1 MDAQLAEEKLV
12 ALQHRS
18 CAKSSPANSLFVY
31 AMGVKMAKW
40 MLAARKADFD
50 AIAQKFHISPVLARI
65 LRNRD
70 LVTEQEI
77 DRFLNGTLA
86 DLHDPSLLKGMQ
98 EAGQCLFQKIGQR
111 VKIRIIGDYDVDG
124 VCSAYI
130 LLRGLRL
137 LGADVDTVIPHR
149 MKDGYG
155 LTDHLIEQAKE
166 DGIDTIL
173 TCDNGIAAADQI
185 CLANTCGMTV
195 VVTDH
200 HEVPYEEQEGERI
213 YRLPPAAVVIDPKQ
227 EDCPYPYKQICGAVV
242 AYKLIR
248 YLFREAQ
255 KIHWAGQAGEPVDE
269 QAAQAL
275 LQELLSFT
283 ALATVCDVMELRD
296 ENRILVREG
305 LKEMAKT
312 TNYGLKALLQVN
324 DLYGKPLT
332 PYHAGFVIGPCLN
345 ATGRLDTAKRALEL
359 FDASSIEE
367 AALIASDLKSMN
379 ESRKQMTEDGV
390 KLATQQVEQ
399 ELSGDDILVVY
410 LPDCHESL
418 AGIIAG
424 RIREKYHRPVFVL
437 TSAEE
442 GVKGSGRSIE
452 AYSMYEEMNK
462 VKELFARFGGH
473 RQAAGLTLA
482 AEDGFSDAQ
491 LADRFRKALNANST
505 LKSEDFEEVVHIDV
519 PLPLKLADR
528 NFLAELEKLE
538 PFGTGNPKPL
548 FARKQISILSM
559 AKLGKTGKFRRIRIA
574 DEQGNPY
581 QAVYFGDGEEM
592 DRYLMQKYGEER
604 LIQGFR
610 GGLMQGQM
618 EISIVYSPQINSY
631 NGRESIQILIQ
642 YYQ

>member
-1 MDAQLAEEKLV
+1 MAA
-12 ALQHRS
+12 
-18 CAKSSPANSLFVY
+18 SLFRS
-31 AMGVKMAKW
+31 MGVGMAKW
-40 MLAARKADFD
+40 MLAAKKADFN
-50 AIAQKFHISPVLARI
+50 AIAQKFHISPVSARI

-70 LVTEQEI
+70 LITEEEI
-77 DRFLNGTLA
+77 DRFLNGTLD

-98 EAGQCLFQKIGQR
+98 EASQCLFQKIGQK

-124 VCSAYI
+124 VCSSYI

-155 LTDHLIEQAKE
+155 LNDHLIEQAKE

-185 CLANTCGMTV
+185 RLANSYGMTV
-195 VVTDH
+195 IVSDH
-200 HEVPYEEQEGERI
+200 HEVPYEEQDGERI
-213 YRLPPAAVVIDPKQ
+213 YRLPEAVAVIDPKQ

-242 AYKLIR
+242 AYKLIQ
-248 YLFREAQ
+248 YLLREAQ
-255 KIHWAGQAGEPVDE
+255 NSGWIGQNGEPVIQE
-269 QAAQAL
+269 ASQEL

-305 LKEMAKT
+305 LKEMTKT

-324 DLYGKPLT
+324 DLYGKPLS

-359 FDASSIEE
+359 FDAPTLQE
-367 AALIASDLKSMN
+367 AAMIAADLKSMN

-424 RIREKYHRPVFVL
+424 RIREKYHKPAFVL

-482 AEDGFSDAQ
+482 AEDGFSDEQ
-491 LADRFRKALNANST
+491 LADRFRRALNANST
-505 LKSEDFEEVVHIDV
+505 LTSEDFEEVVHIDV
-519 PLPLKLADR
+519 PLPLQLADR
-528 NFLAELEKLE
+528 KFLTELEKLE

-559 AKLGKTGKFRRIRIA
+559 AKLGKTGKYRRIRIA
-574 DEQGNPY
+574 DEQGNLY

-592 DRYLMQKYGEER
+592 DRYLIQKYGEER
-604 LIQGFR
+604 LMQGYR

-618 EISIVYSPQINSY
+618 EIGMVYSPQVNSY

>member
-1 MDAQLAEEKLV
+1 
-12 ALQHRS
+12 
-18 CAKSSPANSLFVY
+18 
-31 AMGVKMAKW
+31 MAKW

-155 LTDHLIEQAKE
+155 LNDHLIEQAKE

-185 CLANTCGMTV
+185 RLANTCGMTV

-255 KIHWAGQAGEPVDE
+255 KIHWTGRGGEPVDE
-269 QAAQAL
+269 QAVQAL

-424 RIREKYHRPVFVL
+424 RIREKYHKPVFVL

-473 RQAAGLTLA
+473 RQAAGLTLET
-482 AEDGFSDAQ
+482 EDGFSDAQ

-505 LKSEDFEEVVHIDV
+505 LKSEDFEEVVHFDV

-604 LIQGFR
+604 LMQGYR

>member
-1 MDAQLAEEKLV
+1 
-12 ALQHRS
+12 
-18 CAKSSPANSLFVY
+18 
-31 AMGVKMAKW
+31 MGVEMAKW
-40 MLAARKADFD
+40 MLAAKKADFD

-70 LVTEQEI
+70 LVTEEEI

-86 DLHDPSLLKGMQ
+86 DLHDPSLLKGIQ
-98 EAGQCLFQKIGQR
+98 EASQCLFQKIGQK

-124 VCSAYI
+124 VCSSYI

-155 LTDHLIEQAKE
+155 LNDHLIEQAKE

-185 CLANTCGMTV
+185 RLANTCGMDV
-195 VVTDH
+195 IVTDH
-200 HEVPYEEQEGERI
+200 HEVPYEEQNGERI
-213 YRLPPAAVVIDPKQ
+213 YRLPEAVAVIDPKQ

-248 YLFREAQ
+248 YLLREAQ
-255 KIHWAGQAGEPVDE
+255 NSGWIGQDGEPVSKE
-269 QAAQAL
+269 ASQEL

-296 ENRILVREG
+296 EDRILVREG
-305 LKEMAKT
+305 LKEMTKT

-324 DLYGKPLT
+324 DLYGKPLS

-359 FDASSIEE
+359 FDAPTLQE
-367 AALIASDLKSMN
+367 AAMIAADLKSMN

-424 RIREKYHRPVFVL
+424 RIREKYHKPAFVL

-482 AEDGFSDAQ
+482 AEDGFSDEQ
-491 LADRFRKALNANST
+491 LADRFRRALNANST
-505 LKSEDFEEVVHIDV
+505 LTSEDFEEVVHIDV
-519 PLPLKLADR
+519 PLPLQLADR
-528 NFLAELEKLE
+528 KFLTELEKLE

-559 AKLGKTGKFRRIRIA
+559 AKLGKTGKYRRIRIA
-574 DEQGNPY
+574 DEQGNLY

-592 DRYLMQKYGEER
+592 DRYLIQKYGEER
-604 LIQGFR
+604 LMQGYR

-618 EISIVYSPQINSY
+618 EIGMVYSPQVNSY

>member
-1 MDAQLAEEKLV
+1 
-12 ALQHRS
+12 
-18 CAKSSPANSLFVY
+18 
-31 AMGVKMAKW
+31 MGVEMAKW

-155 LTDHLIEQAKE
+155 LNDHLIEQAKE

-185 CLANTCGMTV
+185 RLANTCGMTV

-255 KIHWAGQAGEPVDE
+255 KIHWTGRDGEPVDE

-275 LQELLSFT
+275 RQELLSFT

-367 AALIASDLKSMN
+367 AALIASDLKGMN

-424 RIREKYHRPVFVL
+424 RIREKYHKPVFVL

>member
-1 MDAQLAEEKLV
+1 
-12 ALQHRS
+12 
-18 CAKSSPANSLFVY
+18 
-31 AMGVKMAKW
+31 MGVKMAKW

-155 LTDHLIEQAKE
+155 LNDHLIEQAKE

-185 CLANTCGMTV
+185 RFANTCGMTV

-200 HEVPYEEQEGERI
+200 HEVPYEEQGGERI

-255 KIHWAGQAGEPVDE
+255 KIHWTGQAGEPVDE

-399 ELSGDDILVVY
+399 EFSGDDILVVY

-424 RIREKYHRPVFVL
+424 RIREKYHKPVFVL

-604 LIQGFR
+604 LIQGYR

>member
-1 MDAQLAEEKLV
+1 
-12 ALQHRS
+12 
-18 CAKSSPANSLFVY
+18 
-31 AMGVKMAKW
+31 MGVKMAKW

-155 LTDHLIEQAKE
+155 LNDHLIEQAKE

-185 CLANTCGMTV
+185 RLANTCGMTV

-255 KIHWAGQAGEPVDE
+255 KIHWTGRGGEPVDE

-424 RIREKYHRPVFVL
+424 RIREKYHKPVFVL

-604 LIQGFR
+604 LMQGYR

>member
-1 MDAQLAEEKLV
+1 
-12 ALQHRS
+12 
-18 CAKSSPANSLFVY
+18 
-31 AMGVKMAKW
+31 MGVEMAKW

-65 LRNRD
+65 LRNRE

-155 LTDHLIEQAKE
+155 LNDHLIEQAKE

-185 CLANTCGMTV
+185 RLANTCGMTV
-195 VVTDH
+195 IVTDH

-255 KIHWAGQAGEPVDE
+255 KIHWTGQAGEPVDE

-324 DLYGKPLT
+324 DLYGKP
-332 PYHAGFVIGPCLN
+332 P
-345 ATGRLDTAKRALEL
+345 
-359 FDASSIEE
+359 
-367 AALIASDLKSMN
+367 
-379 ESRKQMTEDGV
+379 
-390 KLATQQVEQ
+390 
-399 ELSGDDILVVY
+399 
-410 LPDCHESL
+410 
-418 AGIIAG
+418 
-424 RIREKYHRPVFVL
+424 
-437 TSAEE
+437 
-442 GVKGSGRSIE
+442 
-452 AYSMYEEMNK
+452 
-462 VKELFARFGGH
+462 
-473 RQAAGLTLA
+473 
-482 AEDGFSDAQ
+482 
-491 LADRFRKALNANST
+491 
-505 LKSEDFEEVVHIDV
+505 
-519 PLPLKLADR
+519 
-528 NFLAELEKLE
+528 
-538 PFGTGNPKPL
+538 
-548 FARKQISILSM
+548 
-559 AKLGKTGKFRRIRIA
+559 
-574 DEQGNPY
+574 
-581 QAVYFGDGEEM
+581 
-592 DRYLMQKYGEER
+592 
-604 LIQGFR
+604 R
-610 GGLMQGQM
+610 GGWIPQNGHWSCLM
-618 EISIVYSPQINSY
+618 
-631 NGRESIQILIQ
+631 RHR
-642 YYQ
+642 

>member
-1 MDAQLAEEKLV
+1 
-12 ALQHRS
+12 
-18 CAKSSPANSLFVY
+18 
-31 AMGVKMAKW
+31 MGVEMAKW

-155 LTDHLIEQAKE
+155 LNDHLIEQAKE

-185 CLANTCGMTV
+185 CLANTYGMTV

-242 AYKLIR
+242 VYKLIR

-255 KIHWAGQAGEPVDE
+255 KIHWTGRDGEPVDE
-269 QAAQAL
+269 QAVQAL

-424 RIREKYHRPVFVL
+424 RIREKYHKPVFVL

-604 LIQGFR
+604 LMQGYR

>member
-1 MDAQLAEEKLV
+1 
-12 ALQHRS
+12 
-18 CAKSSPANSLFVY
+18 
-31 AMGVKMAKW
+31 MGVEMAKW

-155 LTDHLIEQAKE
+155 LNDHLIEQAKE

-185 CLANTCGMTV
+185 RLANTCGMTV

-255 KIHWAGQAGEPVDE
+255 KIHWTGRDGEPVDE
-269 QAAQAL
+269 QAVQAL

-424 RIREKYHRPVFVL
+424 RIREKYHKPVFVL

>member
-1 MDAQLAEEKLV
+1 
-12 ALQHRS
+12 
-18 CAKSSPANSLFVY
+18 
-31 AMGVKMAKW
+31 MGVEMAKW

-98 EAGQCLFQKIGQR
+98 EAGQCLFQKIGQK

-155 LTDHLIEQAKE
+155 LNDHLIEQAKE
-166 DGIDTIL
+166 DGIDTIV

-255 KIHWAGQAGEPVDE
+255 KIHWTGQTGEPVDE

-324 DLYGKPLT
+324 DLFGKPLT

-359 FDASSIEE
+359 FDAPSIEE

-424 RIREKYHRPVFVL
+424 RIREKYHKPVFVL

-519 PLPLKLADR
+519 PLPLQLADR

-538 PFGTGNPKPL
+538 PFGPGNPKPL

-559 AKLGKTGKFRRIRIA
+559 AKLGKTGKYRRIRIA

-604 LIQGFR
+604 LMHSFR

>member
-1 MDAQLAEEKLV
+1 
-12 ALQHRS
+12 
-18 CAKSSPANSLFVY
+18 
-31 AMGVKMAKW
+31 MGVEMAKW

-155 LTDHLIEQAKE
+155 LNDHLIEQAKE

-185 CLANTCGMTV
+185 RLANTCGMTV

-255 KIHWAGQAGEPVDE
+255 KIHWTGWDGEPVDE

-359 FDASSIEE
+359 FDAPSIEE

-424 RIREKYHRPVFVL
+424 RIREKYHKPVFVL

-452 AYSMYEEMNK
+452 AYSIYEEMNK

-482 AEDGFSDAQ
+482 AEDGFSDVQ

>member
-1 MDAQLAEEKLV
+1 
-12 ALQHRS
+12 
-18 CAKSSPANSLFVY
+18 
-31 AMGVKMAKW
+31 MGVKMAKW

-77 DRFLNGTLA
+77 DRFLNGTFA

-155 LTDHLIEQAKE
+155 LNDHLIEQAKE

-255 KIHWAGQAGEPVDE
+255 KIHWTGRGGEPVDE

-424 RIREKYHRPVFVL
+424 RIREKYHKPVFVL

-581 QAVYFGDGEEM
+581 QAVYLGEGEEM

-604 LIQGFR
+604 LMQGYR

>member
-1 MDAQLAEEKLV
+1 
-12 ALQHRS
+12 
-18 CAKSSPANSLFVY
+18 
-31 AMGVKMAKW
+31 MGVKMAKW

-155 LTDHLIEQAKE
+155 LNDHLIEQAKE

-255 KIHWAGQAGEPVDE
+255 KIHWTGRDGEPVDE
-269 QAAQAL
+269 QAAQVL

-424 RIREKYHRPVFVL
+424 RIREKYHKPVFVL

>member
-1 MDAQLAEEKLV
+1 MAA
-12 ALQHRS
+12 
-18 CAKSSPANSLFVY
+18 SLFRS
-31 AMGVKMAKW
+31 MGVEMAKW

-98 EAGQCLFQKIGQR
+98 EAGPCLFQKIGQK

-155 LTDHLIEQAKE
+155 LNDHLIEQAKE

-185 CLANTCGMTV
+185 RLANTCGMTV
-195 VVTDH
+195 IVTDH

-213 YRLPPAAVVIDPKQ
+213 YRLPLAAVVIDPKQ

-255 KIHWAGQAGEPVDE
+255 KIHWTGRDGEPVDE
-269 QAAQAL
+269 QAAQVL

-491 LADRFRKALNANST
+491 LADRFRKTLNANST

-604 LIQGFR
+604 LIQGYR

>member
-1 MDAQLAEEKLV
+1 
-12 ALQHRS
+12 
-18 CAKSSPANSLFVY
+18 
-31 AMGVKMAKW
+31 MAKW

-155 LTDHLIEQAKE
+155 LNDHLIEQAKE

-255 KIHWAGQAGEPVDE
+255 KIHWTGRDGEPVDE
-269 QAAQAL
+269 QAAQVL

-424 RIREKYHRPVFVL
+424 RIREKYHKPVFVL

-604 LIQGFR
+604 LMQGYR

>member
-1 MDAQLAEEKLV
+1 
-12 ALQHRS
+12 
-18 CAKSSPANSLFVY
+18 
-31 AMGVKMAKW
+31 MAKW

-98 EAGQCLFQKIGQR
+98 EAGPCLFQKIGQK

-155 LTDHLIEQAKE
+155 LNNHLIEQAKE

-185 CLANTCGMTV
+185 RLANTCGMTV

-255 KIHWAGQAGEPVDE
+255 KIHWTGQDGEPVDE

-424 RIREKYHRPVFVL
+424 RIREKYHKPVFVL

-528 NFLAELEKLE
+528 TFLAELEKLE

-604 LIQGFR
+604 LMHSFR

>member
-1 MDAQLAEEKLV
+1 
-12 ALQHRS
+12 
-18 CAKSSPANSLFVY
+18 
-31 AMGVKMAKW
+31 MAKW
-40 MLAARKADFD
+40 MVAAKKADFN

-70 LVTEQEI
+70 LVTEEEI

-98 EAGQCLFQKIGQR
+98 EAGQCIFQKIGQR
-111 VKIRIIGDYDVDG
+111 AKIRIIGDYDVDG

-155 LTDHLIEQAKE
+155 LNDHLIEQAKD

-185 CLANTCGMTV
+185 RLANTYGMTV
-195 VVTDH
+195 IVTDH
-200 HEVPYEEQEGERI
+200 HEIPYEEQEGERV
-213 YRLPPAAVVIDPKQ
+213 YRLPEAIAVIDPKR

-242 AYKLIR
+242 AYKLIQ
-248 YLFREAQ
+248 YLFWMAQ
-255 KIHWAGQAGEPVDE
+255 KIQWTGQNGESADSEVIKE
-269 QAAQAL
+269 L

-296 ENRILVREG
+296 ENRIIVREG

-312 TNYGLKALLQVN
+312 TNCGLKALLQVN
-324 DLYGKPLT
+324 DLYGKPLS

-345 ATGRLDTAKRALEL
+345 ATGRLDSAKRALEL
-359 FDASSIEE
+359 FDAPTLRE
-367 AALIASDLKSMN
+367 AAVIAADLTSMN

-390 KLATQQVEQ
+390 RLATQQVEQ

-424 RIREKYHRPVFVL
+424 RIREKYHKPVFVL

-482 AEDGFSDAQ
+482 AEDGFNDEQ
-491 LADRFRKALNANST
+491 LADRFRKALNAISS
-505 LKSEDFEEVVHIDV
+505 LKDKDFEEVVHIDV
-519 PLPLKLADR
+519 PLPLQFIDR
-528 NFLAELEKLE
+528 KFLTELERLE
-538 PFGTGNPKPL
+538 PFGVGNPKPL
-548 FARKQISILSM
+548 FARKQIRILSM
-559 AKLGKTGKFRRIRIA
+559 AKLGKTGKYRRIRIA
-574 DEQGNPY
+574 DEQGNHY

-592 DRYLMQKYGEER
+592 DQYLIQKYGEER
-604 LIQGFR
+604 LMQSYR
-610 GGLMQGQM
+610 GELIQGQM
-618 EISIVYSPQINSY
+618 EISMVYSPQVNSY

>member
-1 MDAQLAEEKLV
+1 
-12 ALQHRS
+12 
-18 CAKSSPANSLFVY
+18 
-31 AMGVKMAKW
+31 MGVKMAKW

-77 DRFLNGTLA
+77 DWFLNGTLA

-155 LTDHLIEQAKE
+155 LNDHLIEQAKE

-185 CLANTCGMTV
+185 RLANTCGMTV
-195 VVTDH
+195 IVTDH

-255 KIHWAGQAGEPVDE
+255 KIHWTGRDGEPVDE
-269 QAAQAL
+269 QAVQAL

-424 RIREKYHRPVFVL
+424 RIREKYHKPVFVL

>member
-1 MDAQLAEEKLV
+1 
-12 ALQHRS
+12 
-18 CAKSSPANSLFVY
+18 
-31 AMGVKMAKW
+31 MAKW
-40 MLAARKADFD
+40 MLAAKKADFD

-70 LVTEQEI
+70 LVTEEEI

-98 EAGQCLFQKIGQR
+98 EAGQCLFQKIGQK

-124 VCSAYI
+124 VCSSYI

-155 LTDHLIEQAKE
+155 LNDHLIEQAKE
-166 DGIDTIL
+166 DGINTIL

-185 CLANTCGMTV
+185 RLANTYGMDV
-195 VVTDH
+195 IVTDH
-200 HEVPYEEQEGERI
+200 HEVPYEEQNGERI
-213 YRLPPAAVVIDPKQ
+213 YRLPEAVAVIDPKQ

-242 AYKLIR
+242 AYKLIQ
-248 YLFREAQ
+248 YLLREAQ
-255 KIHWAGQAGEPVDE
+255 NSGWIGQDGEPVSKE
-269 QAAQAL
+269 ASQEL

-305 LKEMAKT
+305 LKEMTKT

-324 DLYGKPLT
+324 DLYGKPLS

-359 FDASSIEE
+359 FDAPTLQE
-367 AALIASDLKSMN
+367 AAMIAADLKSMN

-424 RIREKYHRPVFVL
+424 RIREKYHKPAFVL

-482 AEDGFSDAQ
+482 AEDGFSDEQ
-491 LADRFRKALNANST
+491 LADRFRRALNANST
-505 LKSEDFEEVVHIDV
+505 LTSEDFEEVVHIDV
-519 PLPLKLADR
+519 PLPLQLADR
-528 NFLAELEKLE
+528 KFLTELEKLE

-559 AKLGKTGKFRRIRIA
+559 AKLGKTGKYRRIRIA
-574 DEQGNPY
+574 DEQGNLY

-592 DRYLMQKYGEER
+592 DRYLIQKYGEER
-604 LIQGFR
+604 LMQGYR

-618 EISIVYSPQINSY
+618 EIGMVYSPQVNSY

>member
-1 MDAQLAEEKLV
+1 
-12 ALQHRS
+12 
-18 CAKSSPANSLFVY
+18 
-31 AMGVKMAKW
+31 MGVEMAKW

-86 DLHDPSLLKGMQ
+86 DLYDPSLLKGMQ

-155 LTDHLIEQAKE
+155 LNDHLIEQAKE

-185 CLANTCGMTV
+185 RLANTCGMTV

-255 KIHWAGQAGEPVDE
+255 KIHWTGRDGEPVDE
-269 QAAQAL
+269 QAAQVL

-424 RIREKYHRPVFVL
+424 RIREKYHKPVFVL

-604 LIQGFR
+604 LIQGYR

>member
-1 MDAQLAEEKLV
+1 MAA
-12 ALQHRS
+12 
-18 CAKSSPANSLFVY
+18 SLFRS
-31 AMGVKMAKW
+31 MGVEMAKW

-86 DLHDPSLLKGMQ
+86 DLHDPSLLKGMR

-155 LTDHLIEQAKE
+155 LNDHLIEQAKE

-255 KIHWAGQAGEPVDE
+255 KIHWTGRNGEPVDE
-269 QAAQAL
+269 QAAQVL

-399 ELSGDDILVVY
+399 ELSRDDILVVY

-424 RIREKYHRPVFVL
+424 RIREKYHKPVFVL

-473 RQAAGLTLA
+473 RQAAGLTLET
-482 AEDGFSDAQ
+482 EDGFSDAQ
-491 LADRFRKALNANST
+491 PADRFRKALNANST

-604 LIQGFR
+604 LMQGYR

>member
-1 MDAQLAEEKLV
+1 
-12 ALQHRS
+12 
-18 CAKSSPANSLFVY
+18 
-31 AMGVKMAKW
+31 MGVEMAKW
-40 MLAARKADFD
+40 MLAAKKADFD

-70 LVTEQEI
+70 LVTEEEI

-86 DLHDPSLLKGMQ
+86 DLHDPSLLKGIQ
-98 EAGQCLFQKIGQR
+98 EASQCLFQKIGQK

-124 VCSAYI
+124 VCSSYI

-155 LTDHLIEQAKE
+155 LNDHLIEQAKE

-185 CLANTCGMTV
+185 RLANTCGMDV
-195 VVTDH
+195 IVTDH
-200 HEVPYEEQEGERI
+200 HEVPYEEQNGERI
-213 YRLPPAAVVIDPKQ
+213 YRLPEAVAVIDPKQ

-242 AYKLIR
+242 AYKLIQ
-248 YLFREAQ
+248 YLLREAQ
-255 KIHWAGQAGEPVDE
+255 NSGWIGQDGEPVSKE
-269 QAAQAL
+269 ASQEL

-305 LKEMAKT
+305 LKEMTKT

-324 DLYGKPLT
+324 DLYGKPLS

-359 FDASSIEE
+359 FDAPTLQE
-367 AALIASDLKSMN
+367 AAMIAADLKSMN

-424 RIREKYHRPVFVL
+424 RIREKYHKPAFVL

-482 AEDGFSDAQ
+482 AEDGFSDEQ
-491 LADRFRKALNANST
+491 LADRFRRALNANST
-505 LKSEDFEEVVHIDV
+505 LTSEDFEEVVHIDV
-519 PLPLKLADR
+519 PLPLQLADR
-528 NFLAELEKLE
+528 KFLTELEKLE

-559 AKLGKTGKFRRIRIA
+559 AKLGKTGKYRRIRIA
-574 DEQGNPY
+574 DEQGNLY

-592 DRYLMQKYGEER
+592 DRYLIQKYGEER
-604 LIQGFR
+604 LMQGYR

-618 EISIVYSPQINSY
+618 EIGMVYSPQVNSY

>member
-1 MDAQLAEEKLV
+1 
-12 ALQHRS
+12 
-18 CAKSSPANSLFVY
+18 
-31 AMGVKMAKW
+31 MGVKMAKW
-40 MLAARKADFD
+40 MLAARRADFD

-155 LTDHLIEQAKE
+155 LNDHLIEQAKE

-185 CLANTCGMTV
+185 RLANTCGMTV
-195 VVTDH
+195 IVTDH

-213 YRLPPAAVVIDPKQ
+213 CRLPPAAVVIDPKQ

-255 KIHWAGQAGEPVDE
+255 KIHWTGQAGEPVDE

-424 RIREKYHRPVFVL
+424 RIREKYHKPVFVL

>member
-1 MDAQLAEEKLV
+1 
-12 ALQHRS
+12 
-18 CAKSSPANSLFVY
+18 
-31 AMGVKMAKW
+31 MGVKMAKW

-70 LVTEQEI
+70 L

-155 LTDHLIEQAKE
+155 LNDHLIEQAKE

-185 CLANTCGMTV
+185 LLANTCGMTV

-255 KIHWAGQAGEPVDE
+255 KIHWTGQDGEPVDE

-482 AEDGFSDAQ
+482 AEDGFSDVQ

>member
-1 MDAQLAEEKLV
+1 
-12 ALQHRS
+12 
-18 CAKSSPANSLFVY
+18 
-31 AMGVKMAKW
+31 MGVEMAKW

-155 LTDHLIEQAKE
+155 LNDHLIEQAKE

-242 AYKLIR
+242 VYKLIR

-255 KIHWAGQAGEPVDE
+255 KIHWTGRDGEPVDE
-269 QAAQAL
+269 QAVQAL

-424 RIREKYHRPVFVL
+424 RIREKYHKPVFVL

>member
-1 MDAQLAEEKLV
+1 MLCNTARARRVRRRTLYL
-12 ALQHRS
+12 
-18 CAKSSPANSLFVY
+18 Y
-31 AMGVKMAKW
+31 MGVEMAKW

-155 LTDHLIEQAKE
+155 LNDHLIEQAKE

-185 CLANTCGMTV
+185 RLANTCGMTV
-195 VVTDH
+195 IVTDH

-255 KIHWAGQAGEPVDE
+255 KIHWTGQAGEPVDE

-359 FDASSIEE
+359 FDAPSIEE

-424 RIREKYHRPVFVL
+424 RIREKYHKPVFVL

-528 NFLAELEKLE
+528 TFLAELEKLE

-604 LIQGFR
+604 LMHSFR

>member
-1 MDAQLAEEKLV
+1 MAA
-12 ALQHRS
+12 
-18 CAKSSPANSLFVY
+18 SLFRS
-31 AMGVKMAKW
+31 MGVEMAKW

-155 LTDHLIEQAKE
+155 LNDHLIEQAKE

-255 KIHWAGQAGEPVDE
+255 KIHWTGWDGEPVDE
-269 QAAQAL
+269 PAAQAL
-275 LQELLSFT
+275 QQELLSFT

-574 DEQGNPY
+574 DEQRNPY

-604 LIQGFR
+604 LIQGYR

>member
-1 MDAQLAEEKLV
+1 MIKGLLLV
-12 ALQHRS
+12 WRQVFFGLW
-18 CAKSSPANSLFVY
+18 
-31 AMGVKMAKW
+31 GVEMAKW
-40 MLAARKADFD
+40 MLAARRADFD

-155 LTDHLIEQAKE
+155 LNDHLIEQAKE

-185 CLANTCGMTV
+185 RLANTCGMTV

-255 KIHWAGQAGEPVDE
+255 KIHWTGQAGEPVDE

-424 RIREKYHRPVFVL
+424 RIREKYHKPVFVL

-538 PFGTGNPKPL
+538 PFGIGNPKPL

>member
-1 MDAQLAEEKLV
+1 MLCNTARARRVRRRTLYL
-12 ALQHRS
+12 
-18 CAKSSPANSLFVY
+18 Y
-31 AMGVKMAKW
+31 MGVEMAKW

-98 EAGQCLFQKIGQR
+98 EAGQCLFQKIGQK

-155 LTDHLIEQAKE
+155 LNDHLIEQAKE
-166 DGIDTIL
+166 DGIDTIV

-255 KIHWAGQAGEPVDE
+255 KIHWTGQTGEPVDE

-324 DLYGKPLT
+324 DLFGKPLT

-359 FDASSIEE
+359 FDAPSIEE

-424 RIREKYHRPVFVL
+424 RIREKYHKPVFVL

-519 PLPLKLADR
+519 PLPLQLADR

-538 PFGTGNPKPL
+538 PFGPGNPKPL

-559 AKLGKTGKFRRIRIA
+559 AKLGKTGKYRRIRIA

-604 LIQGFR
+604 LMHSFR

>member
-1 MDAQLAEEKLV
+1 
-12 ALQHRS
+12 
-18 CAKSSPANSLFVY
+18 
-31 AMGVKMAKW
+31 MGVKMAKW

-137 LGADVDTVIPHR
+137 LGAAVDTVIPHR

-155 LTDHLIEQAKE
+155 LNDHLIEQAKE

-195 VVTDH
+195 IVTDH

-213 YRLPPAAVVIDPKQ
+213 YRLPPTAVVIDPKQ

-255 KIHWAGQAGEPVDE
+255 KIHWTGQAGEPVDE

-312 TNYGLKALLQVN
+312 TNCGLKALLQVN

-359 FDASSIEE
+359 FDAPSIEE

-424 RIREKYHRPVFVL
+424 RIREKYHKPVFVL

-519 PLPLKLADR
+519 PLPLQLADR
-528 NFLAELEKLE
+528 KFLAELEKLE

-559 AKLGKTGKFRRIRIA
+559 AKLGKTGKYRRIRIA

-604 LIQGFR
+604 LMHSFR

>member
-1 MDAQLAEEKLV
+1 
-12 ALQHRS
+12 
-18 CAKSSPANSLFVY
+18 
-31 AMGVKMAKW
+31 MAKW
-40 MLAARKADFD
+40 MVAAKKADFN

-70 LVTEQEI
+70 LVTEEEI

-98 EAGQCLFQKIGQR
+98 EAGQCIFQKIGQR
-111 VKIRIIGDYDVDG
+111 AKIRIIGDYDVDG

-155 LTDHLIEQAKE
+155 LNDHLIEQAKD

-185 CLANTCGMTV
+185 RLANTYGMTV
-195 VVTDH
+195 IVTDH
-200 HEVPYEEQEGERI
+200 HEIPYEEQEGERV
-213 YRLPPAAVVIDPKQ
+213 YQLPEAIAVIDPKR

-242 AYKLIR
+242 AYKLIQ
-248 YLFREAQ
+248 YLFWMAQ
-255 KIHWAGQAGEPVDE
+255 KIQWTGQNGESADSEVIKE
-269 QAAQAL
+269 L

-296 ENRILVREG
+296 ENRIIVREG

-312 TNYGLKALLQVN
+312 TNCGLKALLQVN
-324 DLYGKPLT
+324 DLYGKPLS

-345 ATGRLDTAKRALEL
+345 ATGRLDSAKRALEL
-359 FDASSIEE
+359 FDAPTLRE
-367 AALIASDLKSMN
+367 AAVIAADLTSMN

-390 KLATQQVEQ
+390 RLATQQVEQ

-424 RIREKYHRPVFVL
+424 RIREKYHKPVFVL

-482 AEDGFSDAQ
+482 AEDGFNDEQ
-491 LADRFRKALNANST
+491 LADRFRKALNAISS
-505 LKSEDFEEVVHIDV
+505 LKDKDFEEVVHIDV
-519 PLPLKLADR
+519 PLPLQFIDR
-528 NFLAELEKLE
+528 KFLTELERLE
-538 PFGTGNPKPL
+538 PFGVGNPKPL
-548 FARKQISILSM
+548 FARKQIRILSM
-559 AKLGKTGKFRRIRIA
+559 AKLGKTGKYRRIRIA
-574 DEQGNPY
+574 DEQGNHY

-592 DRYLMQKYGEER
+592 DQYLIQKYGEER
-604 LIQGFR
+604 LMQSYR
-610 GGLMQGQM
+610 GELIQGQM
-618 EISIVYSPQINSY
+618 EISMVYSPQVNSY

>member
-1 MDAQLAEEKLV
+1 
-12 ALQHRS
+12 
-18 CAKSSPANSLFVY
+18 
-31 AMGVKMAKW
+31 MAKW

-155 LTDHLIEQAKE
+155 LNDHLIEQAKE

-185 CLANTCGMTV
+185 RLANTCGMTV

-255 KIHWAGQAGEPVDE
+255 KIHWTGRDGEPVDE
-269 QAAQAL
+269 QAVQAL
-275 LQELLSFT
+275 LQELLSFM

-424 RIREKYHRPVFVL
+424 RIREKYHKPVFVL

-604 LIQGFR
+604 LIQGYR

>member
-1 MDAQLAEEKLV
+1 
-12 ALQHRS
+12 
-18 CAKSSPANSLFVY
+18 
-31 AMGVKMAKW
+31 MAKW

-155 LTDHLIEQAKE
+155 LNDHLIEQAKE

-185 CLANTCGMTV
+185 RLANTCGMTV
-195 VVTDH
+195 IVTDH

-255 KIHWAGQAGEPVDE
+255 KIHWTGRDGEPVDE
-269 QAAQAL
+269 QAVQAL

-424 RIREKYHRPVFVL
+424 RIREKYHKPVFVL

-604 LIQGFR
+604 LIQGYR

-618 EISIVYSPQINSY
+618 EISIVYSPQINYY

>member
-1 MDAQLAEEKLV
+1 
-12 ALQHRS
+12 
-18 CAKSSPANSLFVY
+18 
-31 AMGVKMAKW
+31 MGVEMAKW

-155 LTDHLIEQAKE
+155 LNDHLIEQAKE

-185 CLANTCGMTV
+185 RLANTCGMTV

-255 KIHWAGQAGEPVDE
+255 KIHWTGWDGEPVDE

-359 FDASSIEE
+359 FDAPSIEE

-424 RIREKYHRPVFVL
+424 RIREKYHKPVFVL

>member
-1 MDAQLAEEKLV
+1 
-12 ALQHRS
+12 
-18 CAKSSPANSLFVY
+18 
-31 AMGVKMAKW
+31 MGVEMAKW

-77 DRFLNGTLA
+77 DGFLNGTLA

-155 LTDHLIEQAKE
+155 LNDHLIEQAKE

-255 KIHWAGQAGEPVDE
+255 KIHWTGQAGEPVDE

-359 FDASSIEE
+359 FDAPSIEE

-424 RIREKYHRPVFVL
+424 RIREKYHKPAFVL

-482 AEDGFSDAQ
+482 AEDGFSDEQ
-491 LADRFRKALNANST
+491 LADRFRRALNANST
-505 LKSEDFEEVVHIDV
+505 LTSEDFEEVVHIDV
-519 PLPLKLADR
+519 PLPLQLADR
-528 NFLAELEKLE
+528 KFLTELEKLE

-559 AKLGKTGKFRRIRIA
+559 AKLGKTGKYRRIRIA
-574 DEQGNPY
+574 DEQGNLY

-592 DRYLMQKYGEER
+592 DRYLIQKYGEER
-604 LIQGFR
+604 LMQGYR

-618 EISIVYSPQINSY
+618 EIGMVYSPQVNSY

>member
-1 MDAQLAEEKLV
+1 
-12 ALQHRS
+12 
-18 CAKSSPANSLFVY
+18 
-31 AMGVKMAKW
+31 MGVKMAKW

-137 LGADVDTVIPHR
+137 LGAAVDTVIPHR

-155 LTDHLIEQAKE
+155 LNDHLIEQAKE

-195 VVTDH
+195 IVTDH

-227 EDCPYPYKQICGAVV
+227 EDCAYPYKQICGAVV

-255 KIHWAGQAGEPVDE
+255 KLHWTGQAGEPVDE

-332 PYHAGFVIGPCLN
+332 PYHAGFVIGPCLH

-359 FDASSIEE
+359 FDAPSIEE

-424 RIREKYHRPVFVL
+424 RIREKYHKPVFVL

-519 PLPLKLADR
+519 PLPLQLADR

-559 AKLGKTGKFRRIRIA
+559 AKLGKTGKYRRIRIA

-604 LIQGFR
+604 LMHSFR